1 MSDLRQ
7 GEEVLYEGRP
17 SWRALL
23 GFYAIGVLAAV
34 VAGAIVAVAASVG
47 AGIGAG
53 VALFAATLVVGY
65 ARRLFTKYLIT
76 DQRLRISRG
85 MIRRKVQE
93 TRLERVQNVNYEQG
107 FVDRA
112 LNVGTVDFDTAATD
126 DSEFKFEWV
135 VDPEKVVATVH
146 AAVERAEA
154 ERL

>member
-1 MSDLRQ
+1 M
-7 GEEVLYEGRP
+7 
-17 SWRALL
+17 
-23 GFYAIGVLAAV
+23 AIVWLIASPAPGVG
-34 VAGAIVAVAASVG
+34 AGIAIVAVVLA
-47 AGIGAG
+47 
-53 VALFAATLVVGY
+53 VGY
-65 ARRLFTKYLIT
+65 VRRLFTKYLIT

-107 FVDRA
+107 FIDRA

-146 AAVERAEA
+146 AAVERAEQA
-154 ERL
+154 QL